1 MTATEKFVMEN
12 LKKYGK
18 AQIRIIGE
26 GKKQIFLL
34 IEDKG
39 EMIFRKLVTV
49 ASGSTFIINKKGTE
63 LLPVFL
69 KTFEKDL
76 DIYSKTVDKAEQKEL
91 QKIYFLRIFIFNYL
105 AVVLELSRTATK

>member
-39 EMIFRKLVTV
+39 EMVFRKLVTL
-49 ASGSTFIINKKGTE
+49 AHGTTFVINKRGSE

-76 DIYSKTVDKAEQKEL
+76 DIYSKNSRQGGAKRITENLFFKNF
-91 QKIYFLRIFIFNYL
+91 YF
-105 AVVLELSRTATK
+105 